1 MKYKTIFKQWGIVF
15 IKNIGLFDYVLKLVF
30 KLKNKKYFLKTSL
43 RKYDKMNL
51 KFFILIFEYSV
62 TKLIIW
68 ILWQQIWKKKKII
81 FWPNSN

>member
-1 MKYKTIFKQWGIVF
+1 MKYRTIFKQWEIVF

-68 ILWQQIWKKKKII
+68 ILWQQIWKKKII